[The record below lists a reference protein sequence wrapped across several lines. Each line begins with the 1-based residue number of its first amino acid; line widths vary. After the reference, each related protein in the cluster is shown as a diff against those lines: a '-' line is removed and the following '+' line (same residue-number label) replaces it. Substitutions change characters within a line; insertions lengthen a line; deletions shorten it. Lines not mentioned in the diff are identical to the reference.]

1 MKKSLTRVAVAM
13 LLGLVAGGC
22 GASRAADS
30 PAVIGRRVQGTDVL
44 AHGAVPYRV
53 SAYELVFAEQP
64 GSAQHARRAAL
75 LVDLVGG
82 RGPVRG
88 FAEWGRPGEPP
99 KTYAVG
105 GWAKQRSV
113 RDELVTVFELSLIH
127 LAAADVT
134 RVTRAPDDFAPV
146 AVRVVV
152 NEASGDVTLIRRQ

>member
-1 MKKSLTRVAVAM
+1 MMKKSLTKVAGVM

-22 GASRAADS
+22 GASPVVDS
-30 PAVIGRRVQGTDVL
+30 PAVIGRRVQGTSVL
-44 AHGAVPYRV
+44 AQGGVPYQV

-64 GSAQHARRAAL
+64 GPSHARRAAL

-88 FAEWGRPGEPP
+88 FAEWGRPGEPT

-113 RDELVTVFELSLIH
+113 QDQLVTVFDLSLIQ
-127 LAAADVT
+127 LE
-134 RVTRAPDDFAPV
+134 
-146 AVRVVV
+146 AV
-152 NEASGDVTLIRRQ
+152 G

>member
-1 MKKSLTRVAVAM
+1 MKKKRPIRFAVLL

-22 GASRAADS
+22 GASGTVDS
-30 PAVIGRRVQGTDVL
+30 PAVIGRRVQGTNVV
-44 AHGAVPYRV
+44 ARGAVPYRV

-64 GSAQHARRAAL
+64 GPSHARRAAL

-105 GWAKQRSV
+105 GWAKQRIIQ
-113 RDELVTVFELSLIH
+113 DELVTVFDLSLIP
-127 LAAADVT
+127 L
-134 RVTRAPDDFAPV
+134 
-146 AVRVVV
+146 
-152 NEASGDVTLIRRQ
+152 